1 MTSRVPLRAAISSL
15 AAASLLA
22 LAACSSADTTTNSA
36 ASGPASA
43 AAADVDLTGAQK
55 QLDQYSQP
63 FTWKDPGPAF
73 DAAGARGKRVVYIPV
88 DNSIPFFAP
97 ISNQMKEAFA
107 SVGVDFDVCDGKGNP
122 GQWAT
127 CIDDAVGRKAG
138 AIIIDSFTTSSVQ
151 ASLDKARAAGVKI
164 IDGNNG
170 DPGTVPPAADARV
183 SFPYSLAGRLV
194 SDWIIADSGGN
205 ANVLIIQSPE
215 SGNVPDL
222 VGKGYKA
229 ELTDKCPTTC
239 KVKVADVSFADWA
252 TRLQS
257 TVQSQLAADPTI
269 NYVIPIYD
277 GMSTYVVP
285 GIQAAGA
292 TGKVKVATF
301 NANLDPMKKMAA
313 GGAVSVDVGSSQAYE
328 GWAYADQA
336 LRLITGQQPL
346 GDQLVPV
353 RVFTAQNVDQLQ
365 LTREA
370 ELSGEWFGD
379 SSYKDEYKKLWR
391 VG

>member
-1 MTSRVPLRAAISSL
+1 MTSKVSQRMAFVSL

-22 LAACSSADTTTNSA
+22 LAACSSGDEAGNTA
-36 ASGPASA
+36 PAGPVSA
-43 AAADVDLTGAQK
+43 AAADVDLAGAQK

-63 FTWKDPGPAF
+63 FTWKSPGPSF
-73 DAAGARGKRVVYIPV
+73 DTSAAKGKRVVYIPV

-97 ISNQMKEAFA
+97 ISNQLKEAFA

-122 GQWAT
+122 GQWST
-127 CIDDAVGRKAG
+127 CIDDAVGRQAG
-138 AIIIDSFTTSSVQ
+138 AIIIDSFTASSVK

-170 DPGTVPPAADARV
+170 DPGTVPQGADARV

-194 SDWIIADSGGN
+194 SDWIVADSGGK

-229 ELTDKCPTTC
+229 ELSAKCPTTC
-239 KVKVADVSFADWA
+239 KVKIADVSFADWA

-257 TVQSQLAADPTI
+257 TVQSQLAADPSI

-301 NANLDPMKKMAA
+301 NANLDPMKKMAS

-336 LRLITGQQPL
+336 LRLMTGQKPL
-346 GDQLVPV
+346 SDELVPV
-353 RVFTAQNVDQLQ
+353 RVFTSQNVDKLQ
-365 LTREA
+365 LTHEA
-370 ELSGEWFGD
+370 ELSGAWFGD
-379 SSYKDEYKKLWR
+379 STYKNEYKKLWR
-391 VG
+391 AG